1 MAQLTSQPN
10 EPDRSDSTGPK
21 QTTTGDARPPCGSR
35 PPPGPQE
42 TTRWRPP
49 RKRHSLLERETLD
62 EADAYAYAYAV
73 AGIARPAASA
83 QPVAAQA

>member
-1 MAQLTSQPN
+1 MAQITSQPI
-10 EPDRSDSTGPK
+10 EPDRSDSTAPK
-21 QTTTGDARPPCGSR
+21 QTTTSDARPPWR
-35 PPPGPQE
+35 VEAAPGPQE

-62 EADAYAYAYAV
+62 EAYAYAV

-83 QPVAAQA
+83 